1 MIAVS
6 AIGASVASILT
17 DNNKKKVEKIKVQ
30 AIKDLRKT
38 FSSPEAENDINKMV
52 NGILKNIRDYVDSA
66 CDDMNSA
73 LAQDI
78 KDTED
83 SIQQIIDESK
93 LAQEEK
99 DKQMKARNEAS
110 SELREIRKEALNI
123 CGEYRITDIAVS

>member
-1 MIAVS
+1 M
-6 AIGASVASILT
+6 
-17 DNNKKKVEKIKVQ
+17 
-30 AIKDLRKT
+30 
-38 FSSPEAENDINKMV
+38 